1 MGWVQELEL
10 DVVSRVWGGVAWE
23 TARPSREEEA
33 VETGEA
39 ALGHVVIEV
48 GTMGAS

>member
-10 DVVSRVWGGVAWE
+10 DDCSRVWVAVAWGI
-23 TARPSREEEA
+23 ARPSREEDA

-39 ALGHVVIEV
+39 ALGHEVVDV

>member
-10 DVVSRVWGGVAWE
+10 DDCSRVWGAVAWE
-23 TARPSREEEA
+23 TARPSCEEEA